1 MSRLS
6 QIKGAANMEPR
17 FSRSRATSS
26 AFEAQLSKAADER
39 EILNEGAAKK
49 KMLKFV
55 HAIPPEPTAPGG
67 ASMASPCQCLQ
78 AIPTTDINSF

>member
-39 EILNEGAAKK
+39 EILNEGAASSSLRPRKK
-49 KMLKFV
+49 NV
-55 HAIPPEPTAPGG
+55 EVCTRDSA
-67 ASMASPCQCLQ
+67 
-78 AIPTTDINSF
+78 